1 MKCIK
6 CRIKYEKQKVFSS
19 EPEVPVILTKMTVLG
34 AHFLYKPFCL
44 VIHCKSLALHV
55 ISADGLILFN
65 LIFNMEELKNHL
77 NLKFI
82 FIKDVH
88 SADQL
93 LKW

>member
-1 MKCIK
+1 MKFIK
-6 CRIKYEKQKVFSS
+6 CRKKFEKQKAFSS

-55 ISADGLILFN
+55 ISAHGLISSK
-65 LIFNMEELKNHL
+65 FNMEELKNHL
-77 NLKFI
+77 DLKFI